1 MGRNVSLNNYN
12 LDLTNNMVVQKLE
25 HDSMPIHDFTIQE
38 LARRDKAMIVSSQ
51 YTPKKIT
58 IEGQIKGDNIDDLE
72 ANIDTFKRS
81 IAGTSITLAI
91 DYASGTRNYTVALN
105 SFTISRESF
114 HINYV
119 PFTLELTATD
129 PMGYGTSYT
138 KSWDGVTTSEYDCTF
153 TANGTIYP
161 EPIITVTIN
170 TETNMGLLKIKN
182 NTTGDEIQLS
192 MDFSASDEIIL
203 SMITNSIT
211 VNGTA
216 VDFIGKI
223 PEFITGSN
231 SLTATFTADARNI
244 DMDLTYQ
251 ARYI

>member
-1 MGRNVSLNNYN
+1 MRNVSLNTFN
-12 LDLTNNMVVQKLE
+12 LDPTNNVNVTRLQ
-25 HDSMPIHDFTIQE
+25 HDSMPIRDFTLQE

-58 IEGQIKGDNIDDLE
+58 IEGQIKGDGIDDLE

-105 SFTISRESF
+105 SFTISREPY
-114 HINYV
+114 HINYA

-129 PMGYGTSYT
+129 PMGYGSSFT
-138 KSWDGVTTSEYDCTF
+138 KSWDGVTTGEYDCTF
-153 TANGTIYP
+153 TAQGTVYP
-161 EPIITVTIN
+161 EPTITITVN

-192 MDFSASDEIIL
+192 MDFSANDEIIL
-203 SMITNSIT
+203 SMITDSIT

-216 VDFIGKI
+216 VDFSGKF

-231 SLTATFTADARNI
+231 SLTATFTGDARNI

-251 ARYI
+251 ARYL

>member
-1 MGRNVSLNNYN
+1 MRNISINNYN
-12 LDLTNNMVVQKLE
+12 LDLTNDIVVKKLE
-25 HDSMPIHDFTIQE
+25 HDSMPIRDFTLQE

-51 YTPKKIT
+51 YTPKKII
-58 IEGQIKGDNIDDLE
+58 IEGQIKGDNMDDLE
-72 ANIDTFKRS
+72 VNIDTFKKS
-81 IAGTSITLAI
+81 IAGTSITFAI
-91 DYASGTRNYTVALN
+91 QYASGTRNYTVALS

-153 TANGTIYP
+153 TALGSVYP

-182 NTTGDEIQLS
+182 VTTGDEIQLS
-192 MDFSASDEIIL
+192 MDYTAGDEIVL
-203 SMITNSIT
+203 SMITDSFT

-216 VDFIGKI
+216 VDFAGKI
-223 PEFITGSN
+223 PEFVTGEN
-231 SLTATFTADARNI
+231 KLTATFTGDARNI

-251 ARYI
+251 AKYL